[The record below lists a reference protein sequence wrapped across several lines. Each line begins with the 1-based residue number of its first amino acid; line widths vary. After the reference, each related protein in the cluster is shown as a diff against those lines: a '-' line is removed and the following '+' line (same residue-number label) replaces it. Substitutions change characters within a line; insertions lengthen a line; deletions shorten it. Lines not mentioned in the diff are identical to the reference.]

1 VSGEEASGSPDDETN
16 GLAIASVIIGIFW
29 LFGLG
34 SMAAIALG
42 YRSLRQI
49 RDAGGSGR
57 TLAIAGIAIG
67 LAGLAGSALLIG
79 FLVSA
84 SQP

>member
-1 VSGEEASGSPDDETN
+1 MRA
-16 GLAIASVIIGIFW
+16 
-29 LFGLG
+29 
-34 SMAAIALG
+34 
-42 YRSLRQI
+42 
-49 RDAGGSGR
+49 SGR